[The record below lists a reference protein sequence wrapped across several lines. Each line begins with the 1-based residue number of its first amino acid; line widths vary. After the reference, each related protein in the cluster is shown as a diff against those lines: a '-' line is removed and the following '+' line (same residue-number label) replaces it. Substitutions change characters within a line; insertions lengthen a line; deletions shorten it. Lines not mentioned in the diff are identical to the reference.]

1 MWADPWLELQGE
13 HMFAYTLFMLLHLP
27 EHLQSRMP
35 PDPSRAGLVAE
46 IEALSAA
53 QCAIDSYRHRL
64 VAAIDSLPDKGI
76 DGAEVLRMVGRGT
89 SRDAHR
95 VARSAKLLAKLP
107 SSSDALAGG
116 AITSHHADVLADASK
131 RVEPGL
137 VDSELLEIAVSLG
150 ADLFAKR
157 AREWVADHESSTNT
171 KKRQKLQRDRRSV
184 SSWIDREGMKLWL
197 AKLAPDEAAAV
208 GASLGA
214 EYERLWRL
222 DGGRDLTPSD
232 PRWRTPQQRM
242 ADAFTNLITRR
253 SGAVRS
259 TGSAADVAGGG
270 GAGGGAPHVR
280 QQMLSIVDLSR
291 MRAHDPTGLAGV
303 TDGSP
308 LPQSVLERL
317 ACISDITGVIFD
329 GPGRPI
335 WVGRS
340 RRSASIAQWKALIA
354 RDRGC
359 VGCGADPNRCE
370 AHHIEVWSR
379 GGPTDITNLV
389 LVCSRC
395 HHNIHDRE
403 MQLVPRQGG
412 GWQIAARDGPVAVGV
427 AA

>member
-1 MWADPWLELQGE
+1 MLRSE
-13 HMFAYTLFMLLHLP
+13 HMFAYTHFMLTSLP
-27 EHLQSRMP
+27 EHLKTRMP
-35 PDPSRAGLVAE
+35 SDPTRAGLVAE

-53 QCAIDSYRHRL
+53 QGAIDSYRHRL
-64 VAAIDSLPDKGI
+64 VAAINALPDKGI

-89 SRDAHR
+89 SRDAFR

-107 SSSDALAGG
+107 RSSAALASGS
-116 AITSHHADVLADASK
+116 ITSAHADVLADASK
-131 RVEPGL
+131 RVEADL
-137 VDSELLEIAVSLG
+137 VDSELLGLAVSLG
-150 ADLFAKR
+150 ADMFVKR
-157 AREWVADHESSTNT
+157 AREWVADHESPTDT
-171 KKRQKLQRDRRSV
+171 KTRRKLQRDRRSV
-184 SSWIDREGMKLWL
+184 SSWTDREGMKVWL
-197 AKLAPDEAAAV
+197 AKLAPDEAATV
-208 GASLGA
+208 GASLEA

-242 ADAFTNLITRR
+242 ADAFTNLIIRR
-253 SGAVRS
+253 SGVA
-259 TGSAADVAGGG
+259 GSAGVVAGE
-270 GAGGGAPHVR
+270 AGGGAPHVR

-291 MRAHDPTGLAGV
+291 MRAVDPTGLAV
-303 TDGSP
+303 VSDGSP
-308 LPQSVLERL
+308 LPQGVLERL

-335 WVGRS
+335 WAGRNH
-340 RRSASIAQWKALIA
+340 RSATIAQWKALIA

-359 VGCGADPNRCE
+359 VGCGADPTRCE

-379 GGPTDITNLV
+379 GGLTDVTNLV

-403 MQLVPRQGG
+403 LQLVPRQGG
-412 GWQIAARDGPVAVGV
+412 GWQIAARDGPVVMGV

>member
-1 MWADPWLELQGE
+1 
-13 HMFAYTLFMLLHLP
+13 MFAYTPFMLLDLP
-27 EHLQSRMP
+27 EHLHTRMP
-35 PDPSRAGLVAE
+35 PSPDRPGLVAE

-53 QCAIDSYRHRL
+53 QGAIDSYRHRL
-64 VAAIDSLPDKGI
+64 VAAISALPDKGI

-89 SRDAHR
+89 SRDAYR

-107 SSSDALAGG
+107 ASSGALARG

-137 VDSELLEIAVSLG
+137 VDSELLEIALSFG
-150 ADLFAKR
+150 ADLFAKQ
-157 AREWVADHESSTNT
+157 AREWVADHESASNT

-197 AKLAPDEAAAV
+197 AKLAPDEAATV
-208 GASLGA
+208 GASLEA

-222 DGGRDLTPSD
+222 DGGRELTPSD

-253 SGAVRS
+253 SD
-259 TGSAADVAGGG
+259 AAGPAGGVAGEAGG
-270 GAGGGAPHVR
+270 VAMAGGGAPHVR
-280 QQMLSIVDLSR
+280 QQMFSIVDLSR

-303 TDGSP
+303 ADGSP

-329 GPGRPI
+329 GPGQPI

-379 GGPTDITNLV
+379 GGATDITNLV

-403 MQLVPRQGG
+403 MRLVPRQGG
-412 GWQIAARDGPVAVGV
+412 GWQIAARDGPAAMGV